1 MFVPEEHDPDFGLP
15 TFSKRPNYS
24 RVRVICNDTIDDFEV
39 LVSFICDTTSTVNC
53 YDRGIIE
60 ARAADI
66 YTQATDA
73 LDALKNGE

>member
-1 MFVPEEHDPDFGLP
+1 M
-15 TFSKRPNYS
+15 
-24 RVRVICNDTIDDFEV
+24 ICNDTVRHRSLSSRQLLIDDFEV